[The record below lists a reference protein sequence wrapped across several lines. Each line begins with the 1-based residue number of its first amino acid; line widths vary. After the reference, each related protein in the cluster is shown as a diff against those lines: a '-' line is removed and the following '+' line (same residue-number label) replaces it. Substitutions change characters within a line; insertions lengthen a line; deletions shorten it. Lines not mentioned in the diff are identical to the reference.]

1 MDDIRSLLRQLM
13 RRVTMLAGT
22 GKVTAIND
30 GGSVQKIQY
39 RAPTEVRG
47 DTPRLAEFGFSSGLP
62 AGSDVVMLFPGGD
75 RSNAVIIA
83 SGHQSTRYRN
93 LSPGEVVV
101 YDQWGHH
108 IRLTESGIEVEAAG
122 GDVTVNNAST
132 IEAAASEYVKL
143 NTPLLKTTGDI
154 VDNCDTNN
162 TTLKQLR
169 EAYNRHDHTV
179 TGVKSGGDSVVS
191 QSPGEKVQ

>member
-13 RRVTMLAGT
+13 RRVTMLAGI
-22 GKVTAIND
+22 GKVTAVND

-39 RAPTEVRG
+39 RAPAEVRG

-83 SGHQSTRYRN
+83 SGHQSTRYRD
-93 LSPGEVVV
+93 LLPGETVI

-108 IRLTESGIEVEAAG
+108 IRLTETGIEVEAS
-122 GDVTVNNAST
+122 GDNVTVNNART
-132 IEAAASEYVKL
+132 IEATASESVIL

-154 VDNCDTNN
+154 MDNCNTNS
-162 TTLKQLR
+162 TTMKQLR
-169 EAYNRHDHTV
+169 EAYNIHDHDV
-179 TGVKSGGDSVVS
+179 TGVKSGDDSVVS
-191 QSPGEKVQ
+191 QPTGEKVK